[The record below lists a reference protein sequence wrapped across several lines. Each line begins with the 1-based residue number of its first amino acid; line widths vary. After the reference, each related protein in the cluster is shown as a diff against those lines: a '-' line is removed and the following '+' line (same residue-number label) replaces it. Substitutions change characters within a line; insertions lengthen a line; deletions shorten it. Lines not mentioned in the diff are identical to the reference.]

1 MVTPQHAPRSP
12 AGSPHPAHVQT
23 QEAEHARRRVPSV
36 RIVLLALVA
45 GLMVASAVGYLLRD
59 QIYDPAHSYGTESP
73 HVVPPA
79 EKAPAS
85 P

>member
-1 MVTPQHAPRSP
+1 MVTPQQSPRKPASSP
-12 AGSPHPAHVQT
+12 QSAHMEA
-23 QEAEHARRRVPSV
+23 QEADHARRRLPSV
-36 RIVLLALVA
+36 RIILLALVA
-45 GLMVASAVGYLLRD
+45 GLIVASALGYLLRD

>member
-1 MVTPQHAPRSP
+1 MVTPQHSPRDP
-12 AGSPHPAHVQT
+12 AGSPHPAHVQA

-45 GLMVASAVGYLLRD
+45 GLILASSVGYLLRD

-79 EKAPAS
+79 GKAPTS

>member
-1 MVTPQHAPRSP
+1 MVTSQQAPRNPDSP
-12 AGSPHPAHVQT
+12 PHPAHAQAR
-23 QEAEHARRRVPSV
+23 EADHSRRRVPSV

-79 EKAPAS
+79 EKVPAS